1 MTQQNHNN
9 CLTKKFFVIGYFNI
23 MSHLQNYAHEA
34 THLLHWHYPV
44 HFILQPQVTVY
55 ISGSITI
62 RLLSINTESTEF
74 QPNTTDSSRLFDANI
89 RFEQIETA

>member
-9 CLTKKFFVIGYFNI
+9 CLTKNFFVIGYFNI

-34 THLLHWHYPV
+34 IHLLRWHLPV

-62 RLLSINTESTEF
+62 HLLSINTESTEF
-74 QPNTTDSSRLFDANI
+74 QPNST
-89 RFEQIETA
+89 